1 VTQAASGQP
10 KTSDKPKNKL
20 EGLAGLG
27 IALVAA
33 IAGAVLVERLT
44 RPGDGGER
52 IGPLPFP
59 ELLVEGWLNT
69 DDTPAP
75 TRESLNGRYVVLY
88 FWSTD
93 CLPCLQTLPSLAR
106 FNERWQDRG
115 VEVIALASDRKS
127 RLEDVQAAI
136 RRVQGMDWPVAYGA
150 GMVFNQLGVTGTPTY
165 MLFDKEGVG
174 VWRGHSVRGLEDE
187 LSLRL

>member
-1 VTQAASGQP
+1 M
-10 KTSDKPKNKL
+10 

-27 IALVAA
+27 MALLAA

-44 RPGDGGER
+44 RPGEGGER
-52 IGPLPFP
+52 IGPLPLP
-59 ELLVEGWLNT
+59 ELLVEGWLNI
-69 DDTPAP
+69 DGAAPP
-75 TRESLNGRYVVLY
+75 TRESLAGRHVVLY

-106 FNERWQDRG
+106 FNERWQERG
-115 VEVIALASDRKS
+115 VEVVALASDPSS
-127 RLEDVQAAI
+127 RVGAVEAAI

-150 GMVFNQLGVTGTPTY
+150 GMVFNQLGVNATPTY
-165 MLFDKEGVG
+165 LLFDKKGVG
-174 VWRGHSVRGLEDE
+174 VWRGHSVQGLEDE

>member
-1 VTQAASGQP
+1 MTQAASGQP
-10 KTSDKPKNKL
+10 KSKL

-44 RPGDGGER
+44 RPSDSGER
-52 IGPLPFP
+52 LTSPLPLP

-69 DDTPAP
+69 EGATPP
-75 TRESLNGRYVVLY
+75 TRESLAGRYVVLY

-106 FNERWQDRG
+106 FNERWRDWD
-115 VEVIALASDRKS
+115 VEVLAMASDRSS
-127 RLEDVQAAI
+127 RLDHVKAAI

-150 GMVFNQLGVTGTPTY
+150 GMVFNQLGVNATPTY
-165 MLFDKEGVG
+165 LLFDTQGVG
-174 VWRGHSVRGLEDE
+174 VWRGHSLQGLEDE
-187 LSLRL
+187 LRRRH

>member
-1 VTQAASGQP
+1 VTEAASGQP

-33 IAGAVLVERLT
+33 IAGAVLVERLS
-44 RPGDGGER
+44 RPSDGER
-52 IGPLPFP
+52 IGPLPLP

-69 DDTPAP
+69 DDAPAP
-75 TRESLNGRYVVLY
+75 TRESLNGRYAVLY

-127 RLEDVQAAI
+127 RLEAVEAAV

-174 VWRGHSVRGLEDE
+174 VWRGHSVQGLEDE

>member
-1 VTQAASGQP
+1 MTQAASGQP
-10 KTSDKPKNKL
+10 KNVGRPKSKL

-27 IALVAA
+27 IALMAA
-33 IAGAVLVERLT
+33 IAGAVLVERLS
-44 RPGDGGER
+44 RPGEEGER

-69 DDTPAP
+69 GGAAPP
-75 TRESLNGRYVVLY
+75 TRESLEGQYVVVY

-93 CLPCLQTLPSLAR
+93 CLPCLRTLPSLAR
-106 FNERWQDRG
+106 FNERWHERG
-115 VEVIALASDRKS
+115 VEVLAMASDPPS
-127 RLEDVQAAI
+127 RVDAVEAAI

-150 GMVFNQLGVTGTPTY
+150 GMVFNQTGVNATPTY
-165 MLFDKEGVG
+165 MLFDKKGVG
-174 VWRGHSVRGLEDE
+174 VWRGHSVQGLEDE